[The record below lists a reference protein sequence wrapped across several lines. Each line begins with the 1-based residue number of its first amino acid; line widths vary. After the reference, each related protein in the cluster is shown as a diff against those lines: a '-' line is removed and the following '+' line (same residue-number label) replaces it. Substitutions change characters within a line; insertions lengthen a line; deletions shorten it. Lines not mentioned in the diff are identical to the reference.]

1 MALDPLSKA
10 PAPPNLPIAPVSYT
24 REHFD
29 ILNNILRL
37 YFNQISS
44 SIINVTG
51 VPTDIIFP
59 DYVSGDTYVAGVNTT
74 TVPAAEQT
82 LTVIRTSID
91 TWDLQTTTLSTSA
104 PTGGVAG
111 DVWYRYA

>member
-1 MALDPLSKA
+1 MAENTLNKA
-10 PAPPNLPIAPVSYT
+10 PATPNLPISPTTYT

-37 YFNQISS
+37 YFNQINT
-44 SIINVTG
+44 SISNVIG
-51 VPTDIIFP
+51 IPTDIIFP

-74 TVPAAEQT
+74 TVPTAEQT
-82 LTVIRTSID
+82 LSVIRTGID

-104 PTGGVAG
+104 PTGGSAG
-111 DVWYRYA
+111 DVWYRYS